1 MDARE
6 DLYGPMTPCSL
17 TGLLH
22 PQNLEEKL
30 FKASMLKW
38 FRGLGFRDLGA

>member
-22 PQNLEEKL
+22 PQNLEEKD
-30 FKASMLKW
+30 FQGFNIEVVW
-38 FRGLGFRDLGA
+38 GLRV